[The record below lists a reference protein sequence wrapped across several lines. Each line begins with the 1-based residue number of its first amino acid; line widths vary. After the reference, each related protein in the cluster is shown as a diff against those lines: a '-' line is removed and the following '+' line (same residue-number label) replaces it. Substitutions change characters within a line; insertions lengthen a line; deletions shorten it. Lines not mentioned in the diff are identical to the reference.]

1 MTLHEILQPYKP
13 LESELNGTGVIATRQ
28 WPNDHKI
35 NFRAENL
42 RPEKTGTHAKIT
54 IYEQKAD
61 FQITENNPYGKSII
75 YDTFNIGRDTDRR
88 RLAKAGFEEMNE
100 AYISNICEETGF
112 PIYKKGHLKADL
124 DKFCQ
129 EVWEVWIS
137 NYSSE
142 LMPGDPTLIQKFRL
156 KPFAVTDGGTI
167 MFARPKS
174 GKSFMA
180 LAMAVSVDSGADK
193 LWEVDQCNVLYVN
206 LERSPKSMQRRLAQV
221 NNALNVPQNRPLRFL
236 HARGWSFSDIS
247 DRIQRE
253 VDKYDIR
260 FVVLD
265 SISRSGMGDLNDNKT
280 ANKITDSLNAIIQG
294 SVERGYLAIAHTSW
308 EEKHIYGSV
317 MFEGAADVMISVKTS
332 KNHKHELG
340 VQLEVD
346 RANDI
351 PSGVELPM
359 LALSFNDF
367 GLSGIRKSSPEEF
380 PELVPQSNIETIRK
394 YLLQSG
400 SQTPIPI
407 SEETG
412 INASTVRVVLS
423 RGIKDGIF
431 VKNGSL
437 YGVSL

>member
-13 LESELNGTGVIATRQ
+13 LEPELNGTGVIATRHL
-28 WPNDHKI
+28 PNDHKI

-61 FQITENNPYGKSII
+61 FQITERYPYGKLIV
-75 YDTFNIGRDTDRR
+75 YDTFNIGRDAERG
-88 RLAKAGFEEMNE
+88 RLCNSAFKTMAEIQSEQ
-100 AYISNICEETGF
+100 TGF
-112 PIYKKGHLKADL
+112 TIYERDHLKKDLDEFCTQVWDVWIYK
-124 DKFCQ
+124 
-129 EVWEVWIS
+129 
-137 NYSSE
+137 YSSE
-142 LMPGDPTLIQKFRL
+142 LMAGDPTLIQQLRL
-156 KPFAVTDGGTI
+156 KPFVVSDGGTI

-180 LAMAVSVDSGADK
+180 LAIAVSVDSGTNK
-193 LWEVDQCNVLYVN
+193 LWEVDPCNVLYVN

-221 NNALNVPQNRPLRFL
+221 NNALGIPQNRP
-236 HARGWSFSDIS
+236 SDIS

-317 MFEGAADVMISVKTS
+317 MFEGAADVMVSVKTS
-332 KNHKHELG
+332 KNHKEELG

-359 LALSFNDF
+359 LALSFNEF

-423 RGIKDGIF
+423 RGIKEGIF

-437 YGVSL
+437 YGVST

>member
-13 LESELNGTGVIATRQ
+13 LEPELNGTGVIATRHL
-28 WPNDHKI
+28 PNDHKI

-61 FQITENNPYGKSII
+61 FQITERYPYGKLIV
-75 YDTFNIGRDTDRR
+75 YDTFNIGRDAERG
-88 RLAKAGFEEMNE
+88 RLCNSAFKTMAEIQSEQ
-100 AYISNICEETGF
+100 TGF
-112 PIYKKGHLKADL
+112 TIYERDHLKKDLDEFCTQVWDVWIYK
-124 DKFCQ
+124 
-129 EVWEVWIS
+129 
-137 NYSSE
+137 YSSE
-142 LMPGDPTLIQKFRL
+142 LMAGDPTLIQQLRL
-156 KPFAVTDGGTI
+156 KPFVVSDGGTI

-180 LAMAVSVDSGADK
+180 LAIAVSVDSGTNK
-193 LWEVDQCNVLYVN
+193 LWEVDPCNVLYVN

-221 NNALNVPQNRPLRFL
+221 NNALGIPQNRPLRFL

-317 MFEGAADVMISVKTS
+317 MFEGAADVMVSVKTS
-332 KNHKHELG
+332 KNHKEELG

-359 LALSFNDF
+359 LALSFNEF

-423 RGIKDGIF
+423 RGIKEGIF

-437 YGVSL
+437 YGVST

>member
-13 LESELNGTGVIATRQ
+13 LEPELNGTGVIATRHL
-28 WPNDHKI
+28 PNDHKI

-61 FQITENNPYGKSII
+61 FQITERYPYGKLIV
-75 YDTFNIGRDTDRR
+75 YDTFNIGRDAERG
-88 RLAKAGFEEMNE
+88 RLCNSAFKTMAEIQSEQ
-100 AYISNICEETGF
+100 TGF
-112 PIYKKGHLKADL
+112 TIYERDHLKKDLDEFCTQVWDVWIYK
-124 DKFCQ
+124 
-129 EVWEVWIS
+129 
-137 NYSSE
+137 YSSE
-142 LMPGDPTLIQKFRL
+142 LMAGDPTLIQQLRL
-156 KPFAVTDGGTI
+156 KPFVVSDGGTI

-180 LAMAVSVDSGADK
+180 LAIAVSVDSGTNK
-193 LWEVDQCNVLYVN
+193 LWEVDPCNVLYVN

-221 NNALNVPQNRPLRFL
+221 NNALGIPQNRPLRFL

-317 MFEGAADVMISVKTS
+317 MFEGAADVMVSVKTS
-332 KNHKHELG
+332 KNHKEELG

-359 LALSFNDF
+359 LALSFNEF

-437 YGVSL
+437 YGVST

>member
-13 LESELNGTGVIATRQ
+13 LEPELNGTGVIATRHL
-28 WPNDHKI
+28 PNDHKI

-61 FQITENNPYGKSII
+61 FQITERYPYGKLIV
-75 YDTFNIGRDTDRR
+75 YDTFNIGRDAERG
-88 RLAKAGFEEMNE
+88 RLCNSAFKTMAEIQSEQ
-100 AYISNICEETGF
+100 TGF
-112 PIYKKGHLKADL
+112 TIYERDHLKKDLDEFCTQVWDVWIYK
-124 DKFCQ
+124 
-129 EVWEVWIS
+129 
-137 NYSSE
+137 YSSE
-142 LMPGDPTLIQKFRL
+142 LMAGDPTLIQQLR
-156 KPFAVTDGGTI
+156 
-167 MFARPKS
+167 
-174 GKSFMA
+174 
-180 LAMAVSVDSGADK
+180 
-193 LWEVDQCNVLYVN
+193 

-221 NNALNVPQNRPLRFL
+221 NNALGIPQNRPLRFL

-294 SVERGYLAIAHTSW
+294 NVERGYLAIAHTSW

-317 MFEGAADVMISVKTS
+317 MFEGAADVMVSVKIS
-332 KNHKHELG
+332 KNHKEELG

-359 LALSFNDF
+359 LALSFNEF

-423 RGIKDGIF
+423 RGIKEGIF

-437 YGVSL
+437 YGVST

>member
-13 LESELNGTGVIATRQ
+13 LEPELNGTGVIATRHL
-28 WPNDHKI
+28 PNDHKI

-61 FQITENNPYGKSII
+61 FQITERYPYGKLIV
-75 YDTFNIGRDTDRR
+75 YDTFNIGRDAERG
-88 RLAKAGFEEMNE
+88 RLCNSAFKTMAEIQSEQ
-100 AYISNICEETGF
+100 TGF
-112 PIYKKGHLKADL
+112 TIYERDHLKKDLPEFCTQVWDVWIYK
-124 DKFCQ
+124 
-129 EVWEVWIS
+129 
-137 NYSSE
+137 YSSE
-142 LMPGDPTLIQKFRL
+142 LMAGDPTLIQQLRL
-156 KPFAVTDGGTI
+156 KPFVVSDGGTI

-180 LAMAVSVDSGADK
+180 LAIAVSVDSGTNK
-193 LWEVDQCNVLYVN
+193 LWEVDPCNVLYVN

-221 NNALNVPQNRPLRFL
+221 NNALGIPQNRPLRFL

-317 MFEGAADVMISVKTS
+317 MFEGAADVMVSVKTS
-332 KNHKHELG
+332 KNHKEELG

-359 LALSFNDF
+359 LALSFNEF

-437 YGVSL
+437 YGVST

>member
-13 LESELNGTGVIATRQ
+13 LEPELNGTGVIATRHL
-28 WPNDHKI
+28 PNDHKI

-61 FQITENNPYGKSII
+61 FQITERYPYGKLIV
-75 YDTFNIGRDTDRR
+75 YDTFNIGRDAERG
-88 RLAKAGFEEMNE
+88 RLCNSAFKTMAEIQSEQ
-100 AYISNICEETGF
+100 TGF
-112 PIYKKGHLKADL
+112 TIYERDHLKKDLDEFCTQVWDVWIYK
-124 DKFCQ
+124 
-129 EVWEVWIS
+129 
-137 NYSSE
+137 YSSE
-142 LMPGDPTLIQKFRL
+142 LMAGDPTLIQQLRL
-156 KPFAVTDGGTI
+156 KPFVVSDGGTI

-180 LAMAVSVDSGADK
+180 LAIAVSVDSGTNK
-193 LWEVDQCNVLYVN
+193 LWEVDQCSVLYVN

-221 NNALNVPQNRPLRFL
+221 NNALGIPQNRPLRFL

-317 MFEGAADVMISVKTS
+317 MFEGAADVMVSVKTS
-332 KNHKHELG
+332 KNHKEELG

-359 LALSFNDF
+359 LALSFNEF

-437 YGVSL
+437 YGVST

>member
-1 MTLHEILQPYKP
+1 MTLHEIIQPYKP
-13 LESELNGTGVIATRQ
+13 LEPELDGLGVIATRHL
-28 WPNDHKI
+28 PNGHKI

-61 FQITENNPYGKSII
+61 FQITERYPYGKLIV
-75 YDTFNIGRDTDRR
+75 YDTFNIGRDAERG
-88 RLAKAGFEEMNE
+88 RLCNSAFKTMAEIHSEQ
-100 AYISNICEETGF
+100 TGF
-112 PIYKKGHLKADL
+112 TIYERDHLKKDLDEFCTQVWDVWIYK
-124 DKFCQ
+124 
-129 EVWEVWIS
+129 
-137 NYSSE
+137 YSSE
-142 LMPGDPTLIQKFRL
+142 LMAGDPTLIQQLRL
-156 KPFAVTDGGTI
+156 KPFLVSDGGTI

-180 LAMAVSVDSGADK
+180 LAIAISVDSGTNK
-193 LWEVDQCNVLYVN
+193 LWEVDQCSGLYVN

-221 NNALNVPQNRPLRFL
+221 NNALGIPQNRPLRFL

-294 SVERGYLAIAHTSW
+294 NVERGYLAIAHTSW

-317 MFEGAADVMISVKTS
+317 MFEGAADVMVSVKIS
-332 KNHKHELG
+332 KNHKEELG

-359 LALSFNDF
+359 LALSFNQF

-407 SEETG
+407 SKETG
-412 INASTVRVVLS
+412 INANTVRVVLS

-431 VKNGSL
+431 VKNGSM
-437 YGVSL
+437 YGVST